1 MEKKNTPLT
10 RAEEQVMQ
18 KLWRLQRAFV
28 KDLVEEFEE
37 PKPAYNT
44 VSTIIRILEKKGF
57 VGYKPYGNT
66 YEYFPLI
73 SKPEYSATYLGNFVQ
88 RYFGNSYKN
97 LVSFFAT
104 QEDMSIE
111 ELEEIRKVMDDEI
124 VKKRGNG

>member
-18 KLWRLQRAFV
+18 KLWRLQKAFV
-28 KDLVEEFEE
+28 KDLIEEFEE
-37 PKPAYNT
+37 PRPAYNT

-57 VGYKPYGNT
+57 VGYKSYGNT

-73 SKPEYSATYLGNFVQ
+73 SQPEYSATYLGNFVQ
-88 RYFGNSYKN
+88 KYFGNSYKN

-104 QEDMSIE
+104 QENMSIE
-111 ELEEIRKVMDDEI
+111 ELEAIRKVMDDEI
-124 VKKRGNG
+124 VKKRGHG